1 MRKSN
6 FLNYIN
12 KVFSSINKIRYNLI
26 DDRVGEIQIINS
38 EKRNSL
44 SLSIIDELKNKIHE
58 LENSQNFPKAVIL
71 CNEGKVFSSG
81 HDLAEMLYTND
92 REKIIRECSDL
103 MMKMRNSKIL
113 YVAEVQGLAT
123 AAGFQLAESCDL
135 IIASSKASFS
145 IPGLKIGLYASTPAV
160 PLIENIPKKL
170 AFDILLNG
178 TVFSANEAYKHNFIN
193 YVIEQEDF
201 DDIKIEKDDL
211 RNKTMGILQ
220 GFRFDNIKEIKEAL
234 YNHNL

>member
-6 FLNYIN
+6 FLNYIH

-26 DDRVGEIQIINS
+26 NDRVGEIQIINS

-44 SLSIIDELKNKIHE
+44 SLSIIDELKNKIYE

-71 CNEGKVFSSG
+71 CTEGKVFSSG

>member
-26 DDRVGEIQIINS
+26 NDRVGEIQIINS

-71 CNEGKVFSSG
+71 CTEGKVFSSG

>member
-1 MRKSN
+1 M
-6 FLNYIN
+6 
-12 KVFSSINKIRYNLI
+12 
-26 DDRVGEIQIINS
+26 
-38 EKRNSL
+38 
-44 SLSIIDELKNKIHE
+44 
-58 LENSQNFPKAVIL
+58 
-71 CNEGKVFSSG
+71 
-81 HDLAEMLYTND
+81 
-92 REKIIRECSDL
+92 
-103 MMKMRNSKIL
+103 
-113 YVAEVQGLAT
+113 
-123 AAGFQLAESCDL
+123 
-135 IIASSKASFS
+135 
-145 IPGLKIGLYASTPAV
+145 KIGLYASTPAV

>member
-6 FLNYIN
+6 FLNYIH

-26 DDRVGEIQIINS
+26 NDRVGEIQIINS

-71 CNEGKVFSSG
+71 CTEGKVFSSG

>member
-26 DDRVGEIQIINS
+26 NDRVGEIQIINS

-71 CNEGKVFSSG
+71 CTEGKVFSSG

-160 PLIENIPKKL
+160 PLIENRK
-170 AFDILLNG
+170 
-178 TVFSANEAYKHNFIN
+178 
-193 YVIEQEDF
+193 
-201 DDIKIEKDDL
+201 
-211 RNKTMGILQ
+211 R
-220 GFRFDNIKEIKEAL
+220 
-234 YNHNL
+234 